1 MRAAIV
7 ALAVALIAGT
17 PPIYGPPMSA
27 LEFFTDPWRC
37 FGAARY
43 EAMSRGLQCPFIQRY
58 PPKRRP
64 RS

>member
-7 ALAVALIAGT
+7 GLAVAVIAGT
-17 PPIYGPPMSA
+17 PPIYGPPMTQ
-27 LEFFTDPWRC
+27 LEFVADPWRC

-43 EAMSRGLQCPFIQRY
+43 EDMSKGLQCPFIQRY
-58 PPKRRP
+58 PAKRRP